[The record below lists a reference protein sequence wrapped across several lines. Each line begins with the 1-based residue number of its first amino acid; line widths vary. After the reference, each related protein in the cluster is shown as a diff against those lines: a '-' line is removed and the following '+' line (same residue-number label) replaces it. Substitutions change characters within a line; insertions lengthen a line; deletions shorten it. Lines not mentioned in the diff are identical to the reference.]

1 MDLDNAFRAILFTLF
16 AIALLTAFGLVVA
29 LSLRKEFTDEDGEA
43 IKFRNVFLIVT
54 VTTAVTILIDLSLAR
69 VLGITGVGRP
79 ICLGVTFCA
88 VGSITSAICT
98 PMSFTRAL
106 SMFFKFMVFVTIPLL
121 ILFLFQDQFYALKEW
136 ITGTPRQP

>member
-79 ICLGVTFCA
+79 ICLG
-88 VGSITSAICT
+88 
-98 PMSFTRAL
+98 
-106 SMFFKFMVFVTIPLL
+106 
-121 ILFLFQDQFYALKEW
+121 
-136 ITGTPRQP
+136 